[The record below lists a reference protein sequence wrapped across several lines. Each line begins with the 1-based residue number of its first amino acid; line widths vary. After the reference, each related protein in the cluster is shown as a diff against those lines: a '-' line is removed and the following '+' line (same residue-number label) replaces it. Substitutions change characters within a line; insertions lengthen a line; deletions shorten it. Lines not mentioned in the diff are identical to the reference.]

1 MLKWM
6 KNYYIGNDVKNPTR
20 IRARITAGKFV
31 PDIYVVTLSDNPGN
45 ILEILPAGMLVQ
57 RSARDT
63 CPLIIGM
70 ARGKSGAIQM
80 AQDVIEQVYTETGNF
95 KIKEYL
101 KNRRT
106 NAAYIMADNKMDID
120 PSGDSNRA
128 DLSDPAASFVL
139 SDQIQREI
147 KKRPYG

>member
-1 MLKWM
+1 MYLRSPVWHYNGGEGRLLKWM

-101 KNRRT
+101 KNR
-106 NAAYIMADNKMDID
+106 
-120 PSGDSNRA
+120 
-128 DLSDPAASFVL
+128 
-139 SDQIQREI
+139 
-147 KKRPYG
+147 

>member
-1 MLKWM
+1 MYLRSPVWHYDGGDGRLLKWM

-31 PDIYVVTLSDNPGN
+31 PDIYIITLSDNPGN
-45 ILEILPAGMLVQ
+45 ILEFFPAGMLVQ
-57 RSARDT
+57 RGARAT

-80 AQDVIEQVYTETGNF
+80 VQDMIEQVYTETGNF

-101 KNRRT
+101 KNR
-106 NAAYIMADNKMDID
+106 
-120 PSGDSNRA
+120 
-128 DLSDPAASFVL
+128 
-139 SDQIQREI
+139 
-147 KKRPYG
+147 

>member
-57 RSARDT
+57 RSARAT
-63 CPLIIGM
+63 CPLIVGM

-80 AQDVIEQVYTETGNF
+80 VQDLSLIHIWDRLLEQE
-95 KIKEYL
+95 IM
-101 KNRRT
+101 RRT
-106 NAAYIMADNKMDID
+106 SPRK
-120 PSGDSNRA
+120 S
-128 DLSDPAASFVL
+128 
-139 SDQIQREI
+139 
-147 KKRPYG
+147 